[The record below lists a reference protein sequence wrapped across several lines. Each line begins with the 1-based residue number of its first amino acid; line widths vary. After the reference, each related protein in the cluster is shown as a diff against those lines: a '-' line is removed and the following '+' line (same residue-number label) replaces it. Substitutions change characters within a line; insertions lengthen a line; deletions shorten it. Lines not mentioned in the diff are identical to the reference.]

1 MHTGQAGGQE
11 GRLEQQMTTS
21 DNRKVVLAYSGGLD
35 TSVMI
40 SWLGEKH
47 GMDVIAVLVD
57 VGRASGLEQLR
68 RKALDAGAADAVV
81 VDARE
86 EFAEDFVLPALAAN
100 ALYEEKYP
108 LVSALSRPLIS
119 KALVEAA
126 AGSGAEAVAHGCTAK
141 GNDQVRFDLG
151 IRALDPRLEILAP
164 ARDWNMS
171 REQAM
176 EYAAAR
182 GIPVPLSKGSPY
194 SIDEN
199 LWGRAIECGPLEDP
213 WLEPPE
219 DAFEFTV
226 SPEDAPD
233 RPAYLEVGFE
243 QGKPVTLDGEALPLV
258 SLVGRVDEV
267 AGAHG
272 FGRVDMVENR
282 LVGIKSREVYEA
294 PAALALIAAHRELE
308 DMVLPRELAHFKRGL
323 EQKLADMVYNGGWF
337 DPLMDAL
344 RAFMAETQK
353 RVTGT
358 VRLKLYKG
366 TCIIAGRKSP
376 YSLYE
381 HGLATYGG
389 GDDFSH
395 DAARGFCELWGLP
408 LAVWAKKKG

>member
-1 MHTGQAGGQE
+1 M
-11 GRLEQQMTTS
+11 
-21 DNRKVVLAYSGGLD
+21 
-35 TSVMI
+35 
-40 SWLGEKH
+40 
-47 GMDVIAVLVD
+47 
-57 VGRASGLEQLR
+57 
-68 RKALDAGAADAVV
+68 
-81 VDARE
+81 
-86 EFAEDFVLPALAAN
+86 
-100 ALYEEKYP
+100 
-108 LVSALSRPLIS
+108 SALSRPLIS

-294 PAALALIAAHRELE
+294 PAALALIAAHRDLE

-376 YSLYE
+376 Y
-381 HGLATYGG
+381 
-389 GDDFSH
+389 
-395 DAARGFCELWGLP
+395 
-408 LAVWAKKKG
+408 